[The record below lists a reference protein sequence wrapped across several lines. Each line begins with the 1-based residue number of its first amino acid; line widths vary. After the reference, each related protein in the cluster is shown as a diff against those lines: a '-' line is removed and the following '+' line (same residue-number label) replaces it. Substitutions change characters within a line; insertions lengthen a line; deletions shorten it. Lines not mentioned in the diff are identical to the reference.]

1 MTEAELVVQSYVW
14 YPVRRARYGF
24 LDACQT
30 QTRGCTEAGVR
41 KASREETAGEFVPTL
56 VSVYGEFAADTTSS
70 ARSLRFSVT
79 LKKKRSA
86 LALALTVG
94 YRRSDRRQ
102 PQLVPMDIL
111 GGGLVGRPAK
121 EIDKAFDVADIV
133 VLRSSYP
140 RPAAGLTG

>member
-1 MTEAELVVQSYVW
+1 MFVAEVSSRPTSSGLRTMG
-14 YPVRRARYGF
+14 RR
-24 LDACQT
+24 
-30 QTRGCTEAGVR
+30 RG
-41 KASREETAGEFVPTL
+41 SR
-56 VSVYGEFAADTTSS
+56 ADTTSS

-121 EIDKAFDVADIV
+121 EIDKAFVVADIV